1 MEAWIREYLA
11 LTTYEIS
18 CPVLRDPALAP
29 AGKTGVIVSTLMDYR
44 LVKAIAEAGWY
55 PAFKALCEEQMG
67 ANGLGLPA
75 RRGKNKSAN
84 PYQIGLYGPV
94 ILISQAD
101 YQAVGGHAAIRDS
114 IVDDMALGEKLREKD
129 IPFAFL
135 WGITTFLIGCIAADC
150 GSWFRAGPKTRP
162 PGWRKRRC

>member
-1 MEAWIREYLA
+1 M
-11 LTTYEIS
+11 
-18 CPVLRDPALAP
+18 LRDPALAP

-114 IVDDMALGEKLREKD
+114 IVFYPPLLLFYLLIFLRSLAKKILGRPVIWKDREIRLDK
-129 IPFAFL
+129 
-135 WGITTFLIGCIAADC
+135 
-150 GSWFRAGPKTRP
+150 
-162 PGWRKRRC
+162 